1 MTCKTGTKI
10 LAALGVVLLASPLLW
25 ASPAKESGMAADGQL
40 TLWFMKTDNGRPL
53 PAEVDMNDN
62 PWTRVIA
69 EGLPDIDVTWLLIPE
84 ETFAEQK
91 NIMIAAGD
99 IPDMFPVSHKEM
111 PKWADNGLLRP
122 LDDLVAEHYPN
133 QGEFFDQDTWERAF
147 DSFASYQG
155 QQYRLLVPQ
164 NSHRTHQVLLL
175 RKDWLDK
182 LGLEVPDTLD
192 ELMTVMK
199 AFTFDDPDGNGE
211 NDTFGFTGYRELG
224 RMNPFLNPFGVED
237 DRGNLHWSTAD
248 GQLVPDFIRPE
259 MKQAL
264 AYVREM
270 FESGVYDKE
279 SLVTNSRPAVE
290 EKFLSGKVGIS
301 TTDDRGYYI
310 RVDGTAREN
319 GFDVVLL
326 PPLAGPTGERMT
338 HLNPGIR
345 QGPNQYGMSTVA
357 PHPEA
362 GVMLW
367 HWLFS
372 FDTTVEYKALHA
384 DRVENGTPGL
394 HSELNALGTFLLS
407 RSKNYNDQVFY
418 DEYRRGYS
426 IQCCYGAV
434 APTEELA
441 AVAPHGASMLA
452 FVPHAHLTE
461 KFVAGPREIEL
472 LPPLRTYFDELKMN
486 IITGNAPL
494 DAFDE
499 WVEFFWANGGQ
510 EIVDEAN
517 GRS

>member
-1 MTCKTGTKI
+1 MSLKRI
-10 LAALGVVLLASPLLW
+10 VAMLAIVVLASPFLV
-25 ASPAKESGMAADGQL
+25 ATGAEETAADDGQL
-40 TLWFMKTDNGRPL
+40 SLWFVKTDNGRPV

-62 PWTRVIA
+62 PWTNVIQDA
-69 EGLPDIDVTWLLIPE
+69 LPHIDITWLLIPE
-84 ETFAEQK
+84 GTFAEQK

-99 IPDMFPVSHKEM
+99 IPDMFPVSHTEM
-111 PKWADNGLLRP
+111 PKWAESGLLRP

-133 QGEFFDQDTWERAF
+133 QGEFFDQQTWELAF
-147 DSFASYQG
+147 EDFAFYNG

-175 RKDWLDK
+175 RKDWLDN
-182 LGLEVPDTLD
+182 LGMAVPDTMD
-192 ELMTVMK
+192 ELMAVMK

-211 NDTFGFTGYRELG
+211 HDTIGFTGYRDLG

-237 DRGNLHWSTAD
+237 DRGNLHWSTVD
-248 GQLVPDFIRPE
+248 GQVMPDFVRPE

-270 FESGVYDKE
+270 FASGVYDKE

-319 GFDVVLL
+319 GFDVLLL
-326 PPLAGPTGERMT
+326 PPMAGPTGERMT
-338 HLNPGIR
+338 LLNPGIR
-345 QGPNQYGMSTVA
+345 QGPNQYGLSAGA

-372 FDTTVEYKALHA
+372 LDTSVDYKALNA
-384 DRVENGTPGL
+384 DRIENGTPGL

-407 RSKNYNDQVFY
+407 RPKNYNDQVFY
-418 DEYRRGYS
+418 DEYRRAYS

-434 APTEELA
+434 APTDELA
-441 AVAPHGASMLA
+441 AVAPHGASVLA
-452 FVPHAHLTE
+452 FAPHAHMTE

-472 LPPLRTYFDELKMN
+472 VPPLRTSFDELKMN
-486 IITGNAPL
+486 IITGNTPL
-494 DAFDE
+494 DAFDD